1 MLKFRRGTH
10 PSGVFSTGAIF
21 SQLLSDKPMKTVAD
35 LVKEIQNKEVGGK
48 VMFNIDQH
56 GKSFTTEVTTAAM
69 PEKAEEEKK
78 KKNKGVA
85 AMTMRLG
92 KGGFSAFHM
101 RRINRAL
108 FPVWLCLTAF
118 LSFTSLYAEE
128 QPKILIGG
136 VEEVVLFP
144 WGVKV
149 PARIDTGASMTSLD
163 VRDLTVRK
171 GLAQFRL
178 PEQHGNVL
186 ISLRVIRHC
195 NIRSSDARE
204 RRPVVEMEL
213 CVGSRRMRVEVNLND
228 RSRME
233 YPLIL
238 GRNVLNQGFI
248 VDSAREK
255 ILPTKCLEGGSK

>member
-1 MLKFRRGTH
+1 M
-10 PSGVFSTGAIF
+10 
-21 SQLLSDKPMKTVAD
+21 
-35 LVKEIQNKEVGGK
+35 EIG
-48 VMFNIDQH
+48 
-56 GKSFTTEVTTAAM
+56 
-69 PEKAEEEKK
+69 
-78 KKNKGVA
+78 
-85 AMTMRLG
+85 LG
-92 KGGFSAFHM
+92 QEGFSFFYTQGIK
-101 RRINRAL
+101 RVL
-108 FPVWLCLTAF
+108 FPIGLFLIMV
-118 LSFTSLYAEE
+118 LSFVPLHAEE

-178 PEQHGNVL
+178 PEQYGNVL

>member
-1 MLKFRRGTH
+1 M
-10 PSGVFSTGAIF
+10 SS
-21 SQLLSDKPMKTVAD
+21 SQA
-35 LVKEIQNKEVGGK
+35 
-48 VMFNIDQH
+48 
-56 GKSFTTEVTTAAM
+56 
-69 PEKAEEEKK
+69 
-78 KKNKGVA
+78 
-85 AMTMRLG
+85 
-92 KGGFSAFHM
+92 GFSYSGGQYI
-101 RRINRAL
+101 RYIL
-108 FPVWLCLTAF
+108 FLVMSSMITLLPIA
-118 LSFTSLYAEE
+118 SLHAEE

-144 WGVKV
+144 WRVRLS
-149 PARIDTGASMTSLD
+149 ARVDTGATMTSLD

-171 GLAQFRL
+171 GMAQFRL
-178 PEQHGNVL
+178 PEQYGNTL
-186 ISLRVIRHC
+186 IRLRVIRHC

-238 GRNVLNQGFI
+238 GRNVLNQGFL

-255 ILPTKCLEGGSK
+255 IWPTKCLEGGSE